1 MSKHCTREKKT
12 ILLLLPHNISVNE
25 ELVNVADV
33 GVNFYKSKFKT
44 NTIHKSKNGNDFV
57 WW

>member
-57 WW
+57 